1 MLKSILTFAIV
12 GLVSISSALAYA
24 EESYQVE
31 IIDGAPQADAI
42 SADFVVQLSEKGYRV
57 KNASGRTISEIW
69 LSKQWEAEAEF
80 KATEQRLYPFTPG
93 QFIGV
98 LHLSRKGSEFRKQEV
113 PSGWYAL
120 RFGLQ
125 PVDGNHE
132 GTSITRDFLLMI
144 SLDRDEAKKKWSEKE
159 LFAAS
164 AESIGT
170 THPSMMSLQR
180 ADRAAEGPLRH
191 DAEKDWWILRGVG
204 NRISGTKSEPM
215 SLDIVVAGHA
225 PE

>member
-1 MLKSILTFAIV
+1 MLKLLFSIAIV
-12 GLVSISSALAYA
+12 GLVSISNATYA

-31 IIDGAPQADAI
+31 IIEGAPQADVV
-42 SADFVVQLSEKGYRV
+42 SADFANQLSDKGYRV
-57 KNASGRTISEIW
+57 KSASGRTISEIW
-69 LSKQWEAEAEF
+69 LSKQWEAEANF

-113 PSGWYAL
+113 PSGWYTL

-144 SLDRDEAKKKWSEKE
+144 SIDRDGAKKKWSEKE

-164 AESIGT
+164 AESIGA

-180 ADRAAEGPLRH
+180 ADRAVEGPIRH
-191 DAEKDWWILRGVG
+191 DAEKDWWILRGLG
-204 NRISGTKSEPM
+204 NRISGAKSEAMP
-215 SLDIVVAGHA
+215 LDIVVVGHA
-225 PE
+225 AE